1 MKDSRLEQIDHINR
15 MITLTVTTLGGFH
28 CTWIHLVSVDVAAVD
43 LDVVDAPFGEGLGIG
58 LEVAEDAGVTSAR
71 VVAVVL
77 VDAELQTEI
86 VNLTKRT
93 RLEEFRQS
101 GYPHLSPRFH
111 LQLNRVQIVS
121 QIWTSWTRI
130 WWFGFRLKPI
140 FNTAPLSSKKTLAL
154 KVVKNNSKII
164 ISLC

>member
-1 MKDSRLEQIDHINR
+1 
-15 MITLTVTTLGGFH
+15 
-28 CTWIHLVSVDVAAVD
+28 VSVDVAAVD

-93 RLEEFRQS
+93 RVEEFRQS
-101 GYPHLSPRFH
+101 GYQHLSPRFH

-121 QIWTSWTRI
+121 QIWTS
-130 WWFGFRLKPI
+130 
-140 FNTAPLSSKKTLAL
+140 
-154 KVVKNNSKII
+154 
-164 ISLC
+164 